1 MNKRV
6 RAIVDRV
13 RTMRRGPYRPHLYIA
28 KEDGEPSVRMW
39 ALSMLIEDRD
49 AGAGGMSYAQFL
61 VSLAPHSSFR
71 IAKVENRSLTHLFFL
86 QNKIRDRVNGGS

>member
-6 RAIVDRV
+6 RAIIERT

-39 ALSMLIEDRD
+39 ALSMLVEDRD
-49 AGAGGMSYAQFL
+49 AGVGGMSYTQFL
-61 VSLAPHSSFR
+61 
-71 IAKVENRSLTHLFFL
+71 T
-86 QNKIRDRVNGGS
+86 KIRDKVNGGS